1 MRLTDEQQ
9 RQIQRIVQAQLGNT
23 VVVSV
28 FGSRI
33 DDAKRG
39 GDLDLLIESKDPVPL
54 LRRAALKIELESA
67 LKLPVD
73 LVITE
78 RGKAL
83 SSFQALAKARARRL
97 PEAS

>member
-1 MRLTDEQQ
+1 MRLTEEQQ

-23 VVVSV
+23 AVVSV

-39 GDLDLLIESKDPVPL
+39 GDLDLLIESDVPVPL
-54 LRRAALKIELESA
+54 LQRAALKIELESVLA
-67 LKLPVD
+67 LPVD

-78 RGKAL
+78 PGKAL
-83 SSFQALAKARARRL
+83 SSFQSLAKARARRL

>member
-1 MRLTDEQQ
+1 MPLTEEQQ

-23 VVVSV
+23 AVVSV

-33 DDAKRG
+33 DDARRG
-39 GDLDLLIESKDPVPL
+39 GDLDLLIESDVPVPL
-54 LRRAALKIELESA
+54 MRRAALKIEQEATLA
-67 LKLPVD
+67 LPVD

-78 RGKAL
+78 RDKAL

>member
-1 MRLTDEQQ
+1 MRLTEEQQ

-33 DDAKRG
+33 DDTKRG
-39 GDLDLLIESKDPVPL
+39 GDLDLLIESEVAVPL
-54 LRRAALKIELESA
+54 LQRAALKIELEAA
-67 LKLPVD
+67 LALPVD
-73 LVITE
+73 LIVTE
-78 RGKAL
+78 SGKAL
-83 SSFQALAKARARRL
+83 SSFQALAKAHARRL

>member
-1 MRLTDEQQ
+1 MRLTEEQQ
-9 RQIQRIVQAQLGNT
+9 RQIQRIVQAQLGHT

-28 FGSRI
+28 FGSRV

-39 GDLDLLIESKDPVPL
+39 GDLDLLIESANPVPL
-54 LRRAALKIELESA
+54 LRRASLKIELESA
-67 LKLPVD
+67 LALPVD

>member
-1 MRLTDEQQ
+1 MRLTEEQQ

-23 VVVSV
+23 AVVSV
-28 FGSRI
+28 FGSRT

-39 GDLDLLIESKDPVPL
+39 GDLDLLIESDAPVPL
-54 LRRAALKIELESA
+54 LQRAALKIELERVLA
-67 LKLPVD
+67 LPVD
-73 LVITE
+73 LIITE